1 MANLIWNLDDLFKS
15 KKDCYHEIKKITKQV
30 DKLNKIK
37 VNDSF
42 SLFNLLEKAW
52 QIKEVTN
59 NILIYGSFKYYK
71 DVNNE
76 DTIKLKEK
84 VENFNNETNYKLQF
98 VDNIILD
105 FGNDKINEMYQENKK
120 LEKYK
125 LYIDNLFRK
134 KEHLIK
140 SDELINNNNLINK
153 YLTDYNKLL
162 HNMQFNNIVVDNE
175 KIDLNITNYSKYLN
189 SKNRDIRKQTF
200 INVDSAYKEKAKE
213 YFTILDNIYSLRIK
227 NIKLEK
233 YNSVLEKVLFEEKID
248 SKIVDNLILS
258 VNNHLFLIQNYLNI
272 KANKLKIKK
281 PHLYDFGV
289 NLNENIPK
297 YSLEDAIKIIKES
310 LKPLGDEY
318 LKAVDILLDG
328 HIDASFDNKKHQSI
342 TFSWNT
348 YSFLN
353 YKGTYNDL
361 KNLIHELGHIVN
373 YYLSKQNQ
381 PFIYEDSTIFVGEIA
396 SITNEILLNRY
407 LYNNAKTKEE
417 KIFYLSKEIEN
428 YFTTV
433 FKQTLYTE
441 LELRLYILKD
451 NNRLTSNNISN
462 IYYNLIKRYYG
473 NQVAYDSLAKYEWM
487 RLGHLYRYA
496 FYPYKYATG
505 LMLASIVVNGIL
517 DNTIKLDSYITFLK
531 SGSSK
536 YSLDLLKDLGINLSN
551 LNIFN
556 KGFNILKEDIEKLE
570 ELLEKD
576 YV

>member
-248 SKIVDNLILS
+248 LKIVDNLILS
-258 VNNHLFLIQNYLNI
+258 VNNHLFLIQNYLKI
-272 KANKLKIKK
+272 KSNKLEIEK

-289 NLNENIPK
+289 NLSENIPK

-417 KIFYLSKEIEN
+417 K
-428 YFTTV
+428 
-433 FKQTLYTE
+433 
-441 LELRLYILKD
+441 
-451 NNRLTSNNISN
+451 
-462 IYYNLIKRYYG
+462 
-473 NQVAYDSLAKYEWM
+473 
-487 RLGHLYRYA
+487 
-496 FYPYKYATG
+496 
-505 LMLASIVVNGIL
+505 
-517 DNTIKLDSYITFLK
+517 
-531 SGSSK
+531 
-536 YSLDLLKDLGINLSN
+536 
-551 LNIFN
+551 
-556 KGFNILKEDIEKLE
+556 NILFE
-570 ELLEKD
+570 
-576 YV
+576 